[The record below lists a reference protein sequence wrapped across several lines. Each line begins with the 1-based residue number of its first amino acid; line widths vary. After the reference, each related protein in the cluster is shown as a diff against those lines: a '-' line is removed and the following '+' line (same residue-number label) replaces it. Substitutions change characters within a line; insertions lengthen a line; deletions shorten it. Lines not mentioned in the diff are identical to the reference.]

1 MQFHIENLF
10 GWCIKL
16 RKNVY
21 FAVLFLLVYLLGVA
35 SGFLVYSFYTDN
47 LGMQNN
53 HEPLPAKSN
62 ADVSQQEYVWI
73 GTMTSHPMYVNH
85 DQKALKKFGKDM
97 GVKVTVEGPADYDIP
112 GQAAA
117 IEKVI
122 KRNPAG
128 RMVLGMERA
137 LVPLVNKA
145 IEAGIPTITVDAD
158 LIESKRIAFVGSNWY
173 NIGVRQA
180 ETLAKLIGGKGKV
193 AIMGIFGA
201 DNMEQGFAGFK
212 SVMANYPD
220 IKIIGEFDDMADV
233 DEARRITEE
242 IISRHPDIAG
252 IAGFDT
258 NSGPGIAAAVK
269 AADMAGKIKITCV
282 DIEPL
287 HLKYLKEGVIH
298 KLFGQKRELF
308 TYYGARLLYDI
319 NNPSI
324 SITGDD
330 KKNGIIAVPYI
341 IDTGFIEVDAGNVD
355 NIIESIKLK

>member
-1 MQFHIENLF
+1 MRNRIFLIIILLF
-10 GWCIKL
+10 S
-16 RKNVY
+16 
-21 FAVLFLLVYLLGVA
+21 YLLGVA
-35 SGFLVYSFYTDN
+35 CGFFICNSNINRF
-47 LGMQNN
+47 GMRDN
-53 HEPLPAKSN
+53 HEPLSPKSN
-62 ADVSQQEYVWI
+62 TDVSQQEYVWI
-73 GTMTSHPMYVNH
+73 GTMTSHPMYVNR
-85 DQKALKKFGKDM
+85 DQKALKKFGKDL
-97 GVKVTVEGPADYDIP
+97 GVKVTIEGPAEYDIP

-117 IEKVI
+117 IERVI
-122 KRNPAG
+122 KRKPAG
-128 RMVLGMERA
+128 IMVLGMERA

-145 IEAGIPTITVDAD
+145 IEAGIPAITVDAD
-158 LIESKRIAFVGSNWY
+158 LVESKRIAFVGSNWY

-212 SVMANYPD
+212 SVMAKYPD

-233 DEARRITEE
+233 DEAKRITEE
-242 IISRHPDIAG
+242 IISKHPDIAG
-252 IAGFDT
+252 VAGFDT

-282 DIEPL
+282 DIEPV
-287 HLKYLKEGVIH
+287 HLKYVKEGVIQ

-324 SITGDD
+324 SITRDD
-330 KKNGIIAVPYI
+330 KKNGITAVPYI
-341 IDTGFIEVDAGNVD
+341 IDTGLIEVDQGNVD
-355 NIIESIKLK
+355 NIMEDIKLK